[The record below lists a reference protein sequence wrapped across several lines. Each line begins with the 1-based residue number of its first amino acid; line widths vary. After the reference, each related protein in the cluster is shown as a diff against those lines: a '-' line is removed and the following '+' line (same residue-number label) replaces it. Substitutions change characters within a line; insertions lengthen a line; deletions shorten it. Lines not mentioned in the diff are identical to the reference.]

1 MIAHL
6 NAIKAALEA
15 HGWTSYLLDATG
27 ATSWPYVVISPGYAG
42 DPERPLADV
51 TAVIHGDIRVTVA
64 GLSPASTVGL
74 AQAVR
79 DELSPMLSWGN
90 VGVPERVAR
99 LRWVRTELT
108 EVDRDVTVPSTGTH
122 PIFRVDTYRLV
133 SEPNPTPTP

>member
-6 NAIKAALEA
+6 NAIKTALES
-15 HGWTSYLLDATG
+15 HGWTAYLLDATG

-42 DPERPLADV
+42 DPERPLADATSV
-51 TAVIHGDIRVTVA
+51 VHGDIRVTVA
-64 GLSPASTVGL
+64 GLSAASTVGL

-79 DELSPMLSWGN
+79 DELSPSLSWGDLA
-90 VGVPERVAR
+90 VAGRAAR

-108 EVDRDVTVPSTGTH
+108 EVDRDVTIPSTGTH

-133 SEPNPTPTP
+133 SDPNPAAV